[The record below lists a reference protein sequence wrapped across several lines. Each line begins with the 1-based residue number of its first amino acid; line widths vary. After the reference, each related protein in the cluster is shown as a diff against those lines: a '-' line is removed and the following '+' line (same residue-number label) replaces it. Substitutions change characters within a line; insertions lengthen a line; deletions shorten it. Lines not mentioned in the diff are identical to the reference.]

1 MKFQVW
7 LQHLFLF
14 SIIIYSSCL
23 AEAQDI
29 SISADTLNES
39 LVTPTDTSTLLP
51 PDAFSFSEAGKKNK
65 VKKEEPK
72 EPIDPES
79 IHARKAAIW
88 GIFPG
93 GGQIYNKRWWKLP
106 IVYGILGGMGY
117 LLADNAIS
125 MRDYNQALDIRF
137 SGGIDPYFGFLSD
150 QQLVANR
157 NFYRRNLQLSA
168 VGFTA
173 LWGLSVIDAVVDA
186 HMKTY
191 DISDNLSFKWRPK
204 ISTVSNKSV
213 PSLHLSL
220 HL

>member
-1 MKFQVW
+1 MKFPFR
-7 LQHLFLF
+7 LKHLFF
-14 SIIIYSSCL
+14 FCIIFQPSIHVL
-23 AEAQDI
+23 AQDI
-29 SISADTLNES
+29 SIMADSIVQLQVSTN
-39 LVTPTDTSTLLP
+39 DTSSLLP
-51 PDAFSFSEAGKKNK
+51 PDTFSFTEAGKKGK
-65 VKKEEPK
+65 AKKEEPK

-88 GIFPG
+88 GIVPG
-93 GGQIYNKRWWKLP
+93 GGQIYNRRWWKLP
-106 IVYGILGGMGY
+106 IVYGILGGVGY
-117 LLADNAIS
+117 LMADNAIT

-137 SGGIDPYFGFLSD
+137 SGGIDPFAGFLSD

-157 NFYRRNLQLSA
+157 NFYRRNLQLTA

-173 LWGLSVIDAVVDA
+173 LWGLSIIDAVVDA
-186 HMKTY
+186 HLKTY
-191 DISDNLSFKWRPK
+191 DISDNLSFKCRPK